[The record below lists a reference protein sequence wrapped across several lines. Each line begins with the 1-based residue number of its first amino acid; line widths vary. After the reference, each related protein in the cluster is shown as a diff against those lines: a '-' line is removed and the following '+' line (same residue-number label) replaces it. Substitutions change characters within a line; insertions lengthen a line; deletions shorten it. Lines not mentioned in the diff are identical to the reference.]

1 MAFAAA
7 LATFAGCTTTADY
20 TMGEELA
27 PGNQQMVVRHRL
39 YSGGMLKETDRED
52 TPCKVFES
60 RLYKTDSVAA
70 AKLGNLY
77 LGLQKDSRFGV
88 RKLGFTSQYLFME
101 AVNDTTGFGFRP
113 VYDSAVFRFA
123 VDTFAGDTTK
133 PVKYH
138 VYELTEDLVNEESED
153 TLFYLSFDPR
163 KAGRVAPDAQPI
175 FTFEFP
181 APDKGVYTTSTSVR
195 MRETSATKKFI
206 ERLFCTDPENIVWN
220 GMAVKNIEAYS
231 SDSAFIHNF
240 KGLYVE
246 AADDMPEGEGSVFS
260 FSPASTGFEVFGRN
274 RSNGADTQIMADTI
288 DMLYYFK
295 DSYATKYGN
304 VWVQSARHD
313 YSNTEF
319 AEHPFDESQTVR
331 PEVKLGY
338 VDGCGGVITELT
350 FTDEFLYSLRNI
362 NGGGENLSGE
372 VGLRLQQD
380 RPHSDGRDAQRVDA
394 ATGHVHQLQEAHPR
408 GRLHVHAGEQRHAP
422 YVQRLRQ
429 PQLGLLRNE
438 HILLCAV
445 ARERAAEA
453 GGRTRRQRRFRETH
467 TAAHDLSRP
476 ERIRPIHIHAYGG
489 AGRRVRG
496 ESRRHTGGTDLYVS
510 EIGNPEECDEPK
522 FSGLGFV
529 VLDETTYPI
538 TPCRKI

>member
-153 TLFYLSFDPR
+153 TLFFLSFDPR

-295 DSYATKYGN
+295 DLYATKYGN

-362 NGGGENLSGE
+362 NGGDEDYVSAAINQAAVRIYLEKSDYDYNKIDPIAMAE
-372 VGLRLQQD
+372 TLNASMPRLGMYTNYKKLTPVAD
-380 RPHSDGRDAQRVDA
+380 YMY
-394 ATGHVHQLQEAHPR
+394 TQESNGTPLTYNGYANR
-408 GRLHVHAGEQRHAP
+408 SLACYEMNISS
-422 YVQRLRQ
+422 YVQSLVNELLKLEAAPDGSVDFEKLTLPRTIY
-429 PQLGLLRNE
+429 LGPSAYDRFTFTRTVVQGGEFEVNP
-438 HILLCAV
+438 
-445 ARERAAEA
+445 AAIQVE
-453 GGRTRRQRRFRETH
+453 
-467 TAAHDLSRP
+467 L
-476 ERIRPIHIHAYGG
+476 
-489 AGRRVRG
+489 
-496 ESRRHTGGTDLYVS
+496 
-510 EIGNPEECDEPK
+510 
-522 FSGLGFV
+522 
-529 VLDETTYPI
+529 TY
-538 TPCRKI
+538 TLVK